1 MLYPVFNELVAYKN
15 RKRNQTKGSLSVT
28 SQTPGQHRS
37 PFKGH
42 GLEFDSV
49 REYVAG
55 DDIRHIDWRVTAR
68 MGQPHLKILREER
81 ERQRMIVVDMNAAM
95 RFGTRKTFK
104 SVQAAHIAAWLGWQG
119 LGENDRVGACLYGDV
134 PKGIQFFSPM
144 RTSSSFCSIL
154 QLLSEAPK
162 EMHSVAFKDVLTP
175 LTRSLQVGSLVYFI
189 SDFMEIPPKELL
201 ATIAKKNT
209 VIFIALHDPMDR
221 SLFPYGSL
229 GFSISGLKSLFIDTK
244 NKKVRESYEA
254 DWKQRRKNLHALAAD
269 LKIAVLEL
277 STESNIHEEL
287 HFGLKTLARGRRC
300 KT

>member
-1 MLYPVFNELVAYKN
+1 MLYPVFNDLVAYKK
-15 RKRNQTKGSLSVT
+15 RKKNKMRAIASVT

-37 PFKGH
+37 PFRGH

-68 MGQPHLKILREER
+68 MGAPHLKILREER

-95 RFGTRKTFK
+95 RFGTKNTFK
-104 SVQAAHIAAWLGWQG
+104 SVQAAHIASWIGWQA

-134 PKGIQFFSPM
+134 PKGIQFFSPV
-144 RTSSSFCSIL
+144 RTTSSFCTIL
-154 QLLSEAPK
+154 QFLSEAPK
-162 EMHSVAFKDVLTP
+162 ESHLISFAQVLEP
-175 LTRSLQVGSLVYFI
+175 LSRSIKNGSLVYFI

-201 ATIAKKNT
+201 TRIAKKSD

-229 GFSISGLKSLFIDTK
+229 GFSNAGSAPFYIDTNN
-244 NKKVRESYEA
+244 NKARQSYAE
-254 DWKQRRKNLHALAAD
+254 DWTLRRKNLHSLAAD
-269 LKIAVLEL
+269 LKIPVLEL
-277 STESNIHEEL
+277 STESNIASEL
-287 HFGLKTLARGRRC
+287 HFGLRGRRC